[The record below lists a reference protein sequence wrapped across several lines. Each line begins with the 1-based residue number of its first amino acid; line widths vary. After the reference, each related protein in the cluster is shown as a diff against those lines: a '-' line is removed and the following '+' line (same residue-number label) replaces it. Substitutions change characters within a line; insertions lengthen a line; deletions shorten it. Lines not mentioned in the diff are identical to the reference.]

1 MTPQTS
7 LSSPAT
13 QLRRRQFLGVLG
25 GLAASCMLPSE
36 SSANLTTLP
45 PPLPLSTAMRESG
58 FRAAPVAW
66 LKLIEQHPDLD
77 PAAHPFASMTLTPER
92 EAQLWQV
99 HQQVNRLI
107 RFRPDGPDRWQ
118 LVHSE
123 GDCEDYA
130 IRKLHMLCSDHGWP
144 RSALTLAACHIE
156 NGQGHAVLL
165 VHTTQGVYA
174 LDNRRRRVEPWH
186 RLPYKWIAREEPGA
200 PFGLWRKLS
209 A

>member
-7 LSSPAT
+7 LSSHAT
-13 QLRRRQFLGVLG
+13 QIRRRQFLGVLG

-77 PAAHPFASMTLTPER
+77 PAAHPFSPMTLTPEH

-118 LVHSE
+118 LVHS
-123 GDCEDYA
+123 
-130 IRKLHMLCSDHGWP
+130 
-144 RSALTLAACHIE
+144 
-156 NGQGHAVLL
+156 
-165 VHTTQGVYA
+165 
-174 LDNRRRRVEPWH
+174 
-186 RLPYKWIAREEPGA
+186 
-200 PFGLWRKLS
+200 
-209 A
+209 